1 MGVGGSNREVAPEK
15 DGGERLGFGRIRGG
29 SATVLEFHRA
39 GFAAVSIEDQVF
51 PKRCAFAKGV
61 RVVDRP
67 DALARVRAALE

>member
-1 MGVGGSNREVAPEK
+1 M
-15 DGGERLGFGRIRGG
+15 
-29 SATVLEFHRA
+29 LEFHRA